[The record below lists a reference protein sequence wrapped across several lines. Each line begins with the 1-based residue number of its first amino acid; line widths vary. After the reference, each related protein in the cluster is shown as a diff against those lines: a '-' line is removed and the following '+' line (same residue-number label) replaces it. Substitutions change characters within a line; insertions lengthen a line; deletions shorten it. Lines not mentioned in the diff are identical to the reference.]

1 MVLVRKR
8 GDLDKVRKAEVEARK
23 AIDAKYK
30 ALRGDIGLLRH
41 EPLGT
46 DRNERSYW
54 HLGGDLSV
62 LFVRSPNPV
71 APDGWIDEGAAAAAA
86 AKLGRTRRATQ
97 KVQLS
102 AELTAGATWCVLHTS
117 EEVDTVVASLRLE
130 GRREYKLASV
140 LADCKEAMASAR
152 ASAAERAARFDPAS
166 TSMSV
171 VAFSRATRFLQKSEQ
186 TSVVIELNETVDKLS
201 LAERESPSALAEA
214 TGFASP
220 PGHFDWRT
228 QRFRAELI
236 DIVDGASVFFY
247 SFVCSIL
254 LFYSFVYSILSLLY
268 SFVCSRRPS
277 SVSYSLA
284 MHRPS
289 SLTSSASLPPPR
301 VSPAHVARRLLPA
314 FPALPDCTFA
324 DVAFD
329 LEHREAWVDDEVRA
343 ANSPADLTQIVLD
356 LAERVV
362 AVTLNP
368 RWSAQE
374 RVLAI
379 ANGAIIEQLQLD
391 GGGAPSP
398 GSGSGGGGVAA
409 PADAAASALSPN
421 AAKDAAPAAPLAE
434 VDPELLAEATR
445 QQEKIRKWLD
455 APVLAVPFC
464 YLYALDNALCYNE
477 KQALHLI
484 KLGKRQSSPRGKKRK
499 SSAATSESGSS
510 VDASGGAK
518 KKKARESPREREKRK
533 KTKAALAELRG
544 ERQKKSKQKKP
555 HDPLKVMR
563 MAYDNGDVYE
573 GPLDVDDEWH
583 GFGTYTFN
591 TGEKYTGEVRGLF
604 AFPFPFVFPF
614 PFAHLPIS
622 RARSLSLPPFSL
634 SLSLSLSR
642 SLALS
647 LSFLPLQFNHGTAS
661 GRGSKIFPNGNKYE
675 GQVSVLLCT
684 VTCYANLAHSLTRS
698 P

>member
-1 MVLVRKR
+1 LLCIFSLVKVRKADREARDAAKAAVPAPAEAAGDATPLEGGAAAPAPAPAPAEAEAEADEVVLVRKR

-247 SFVCSIL
+247 SIVCSIL
-254 LFYSFVYSILSLLY
+254 LFYSFVYLEVLY
-268 SFVCSRRPS
+268 SFFALFFCLLAA
-277 SVSYSLA
+277 SVFRFLFTRDA
-284 MHRPS
+284 
-289 SLTSSASLPPPR
+289 PPF
-301 VSPAHVARRLLPA
+301 VAYVECFASPAPRFACARRA
-314 FPALPDCTFA
+314 SSSSGFSSFA
-324 DVAFD
+324 
-329 LEHREAWVDDEVRA
+329 
-343 ANSPADLTQIVLD
+343 
-356 LAERVV
+356 
-362 AVTLNP
+362 
-368 RWSAQE
+368 
-374 RVLAI
+374 
-379 ANGAIIEQLQLD
+379 G
-391 GGGAPSP
+391 
-398 GSGSGGGGVAA
+398 
-409 PADAAASALSPN
+409 
-421 AAKDAAPAAPLAE
+421 
-434 VDPELLAEATR
+434 
-445 QQEKIRKWLD
+445 
-455 APVLAVPFC
+455 
-464 YLYALDNALCYNE
+464 
-477 KQALHLI
+477 LHL
-484 KLGKRQSSPRGKKRK
+484 RRRRVRSRAPRGVGRRR
-499 SSAATSESGSS
+499 
-510 VDASGGAK
+510 GARREL
-518 KKKARESPREREKRK
+518 AR
-533 KTKAALAELRG
+533 
-544 ERQKKSKQKKP
+544 
-555 HDPLKVMR
+555 
-563 MAYDNGDVYE
+563 
-573 GPLDVDDEWH
+573 
-583 GFGTYTFN
+583 
-591 TGEKYTGEVRGLF
+591 
-604 AFPFPFVFPF
+604 
-614 PFAHLPIS
+614 
-622 RARSLSLPPFSL
+622 
-634 SLSLSLSR
+634 
-642 SLALS
+642 
-647 LSFLPLQFNHGTAS
+647 
-661 GRGSKIFPNGNKYE
+661 
-675 GQVSVLLCT
+675 
-684 VTCYANLAHSLTRS
+684 
-698 P
+698 